1 MGAIERQT
9 TVSAPDVK
17 VFNYLVDVSNHSQ
30 WAAHNLEVHSKPDGP
45 VQVGSAFETVGHQ
58 FGEQPGTVT
67 IMEMVPNERIVY
79 ESDGPVG
86 HFRHG
91 FIIKDN
97 GDGTVLLT
105 KTMEPLEVKNLP
117 LKILGP
123 VVRNFIAPKGLDGDL
138 QRIKEK
144 LETA

>member
-9 TVSAPDVK
+9 TVNAPDAK
-17 VFNYLVDVSNHSQ
+17 VFGYLVDVSNHSQ
-30 WAAHNLEVHSKPDGP
+30 WAAHQLEVRPKSQGP

-58 FGEQPGTVT
+58 FGAQPGTVT
-67 IMEMVPNERIVY
+67 ITEIVPNERIVY
-79 ESDGPVG
+79 ESDGRVG

-91 FIIKDN
+91 FIIKNN

-117 LKILGP
+117 LKLLGP

-138 QRIKEK
+138 QRIKQK
-144 LETA
+144 LEA